1 MQGARIV
8 LFSVAVAGI
17 AAAVTP
23 AIGGAAP
30 ACRPTVAPA
39 DEARLARLIDS
50 KRRATPVNRVSRLSA
65 LRRAGRA
72 KSLDMARGGA
82 FSHASGMSWAAGH
95 AAGQNIAMAPTV
107 AVAFRAMLNSRPHRR
122 NMLAPGWRFD
132 GVGAARDCSGQ
143 IYFTVN
149 FLGR

>member
-1 MQGARIV
+1 MQGARTVV
-8 LFSVAVAGI
+8 LSVAVAGI
-17 AAAVTP
+17 VAAVTP
-23 AIGGAAP
+23 AIGGAAA
-30 ACRPTVAPA
+30 ACRATVAPA

-50 KRRATPVNRVSRLSA
+50 QRRATPVTRVARLRA
-65 LRRAGRA
+65 LKRVGRA
-72 KSLDMARGGA
+72 KSLDMARGGS

-95 AAGQNIAMAPTV
+95 AAGQNIAMAPTAV
-107 AVAFRAMLNSRPHRR
+107 VAFRAMLKSRPHRR
-122 NMLAPGWRFD
+122 NMLAPRWRFD